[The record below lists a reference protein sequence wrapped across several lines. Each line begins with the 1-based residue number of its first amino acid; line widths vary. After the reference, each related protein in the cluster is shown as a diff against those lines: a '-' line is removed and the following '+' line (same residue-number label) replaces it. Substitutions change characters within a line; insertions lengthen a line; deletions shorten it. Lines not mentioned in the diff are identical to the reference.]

1 MLRSGEY
8 MNSDKLLEDLESLV
22 MNASKMP
29 FTNKK
34 MVEEEEI
41 LQIIDDLKE
50 SMPAELEQAKKVLS
64 EKDKIISDAQ
74 HHAESMVAQ
83 AKDYIAK
90 LTEESELVRQAQ
102 EHANQIIQNAN
113 DSSEQLKNSSITY
126 AGDVHKYVESTLEKT
141 LSSIQQNRESLLK
154 NNGHQ
159 DDKPD
164 QQ

>member
-1 MLRSGEY
+1 MKRKIYARMVLIAVLSVC
-8 MNSDKLLEDLESLV
+8 LTV
-22 MNASKMP
+22 M
-29 FTNKK
+29 FTIAIFYRKF
-34 MVEEEEI
+34 EE
-41 LQIIDDLKE
+41 QIIDDLKE
-50 SMPAELEQAKKVLS
+50 SMPAELEQAKKVLA

-126 AGDVHKYVESTLEKT
+126 AGDVLKYVESTLEKT

>member
-1 MLRSGEY
+1 

-22 MNASKMP
+22 MNASKLP

-50 SMPAELEQAKKVLS
+50 SMPAELEQSKKILA
-64 EKDKIISDAQ
+64 ERDKVIADAQ
-74 HHAESMVAQ
+74 HHADGMVAQ

-90 LTEESELVRQAQ
+90 LTEESELVREAQ
-102 EHANQIIQNAN
+102 KRANKIMESAN
-113 DSSEQLKNSSITY
+113 DSSQQIKDSSFTY
-126 AGDVHKYVESTLEKT
+126 AGEVLNYVESTLEKT
-141 LSSIQQNRESLLK
+141 LSHIQKSRESLLK
-154 NNGHQ
+154 SNGHQ
-159 DDKPD
+159 DTSD

>member
-1 MLRSGEY
+1 

-22 MNASKMP
+22 MNASKVP

-34 MVEEEEI
+34 MVAEEEI

-50 SMPAELEQAKKVLS
+50 SMPAELEQSKKILA
-64 EKDKIISDAQ
+64 ERDKVIADAQ
-74 HHAESMVAQ
+74 HHADGMVAQ

-102 EHANQIIQNAN
+102 ERANQVIQTAN

-126 AGDVHKYVESTLEKT
+126 AGDVLKYVESTLEKT

-159 DDKPD
+159 DTPD

>member
-1 MLRSGEY
+1 

-22 MNASKMP
+22 MNASKVP

-50 SMPAELEQAKKVLS
+50 SMPAELEQSKKILA
-64 EKDKIISDAQ
+64 ERDKVIADAQ
-74 HHAESMVAQ
+74 HHADGMGAQ

-102 EHANQIIQNAN
+102 ERANQVIQTAN

-126 AGDVHKYVESTLEKT
+126 AGDVLKYVESTLEKT

-159 DDKPD
+159 DTPD

>member
-1 MLRSGEY
+1 

-22 MNASKMP
+22 MNASKVP

-50 SMPAELEQAKKVLS
+50 SMPAELEQSKKILA
-64 EKDKIISDAQ
+64 ERDKVISDAQ
-74 HHAESMVAQ
+74 HHADGMVAQ

-102 EHANQIIQNAN
+102 ERANQVIQTAN

-126 AGDVHKYVESTLEKT
+126 AGDVLKYVESTLEKT

-159 DDKPD
+159 DTPD

>member
-1 MLRSGEY
+1 

-34 MVEEEEI
+34 MVEEEI

-126 AGDVHKYVESTLEKT
+126 AGDVLKYVESTLEKT

>member
-1 MLRSGEY
+1 

-64 EKDKIISDAQ
+64 EKDKIN
-74 HHAESMVAQ
+74 MP
-83 AKDYIAK
+83 
-90 LTEESELVRQAQ
+90 TR
-102 EHANQIIQNAN
+102 
-113 DSSEQLKNSSITY
+113 SSRMPTIRRNS
-126 AGDVHKYVESTLEKT
+126 
-141 LSSIQQNRESLLK
+141 
-154 NNGHQ
+154 
-159 DDKPD
+159 
-164 QQ
+164 

>member
-1 MLRSGEY
+1 
-8 MNSDKLLEDLESLV
+8 MNWDKLLEDLEILV
-22 MNASKMP
+22 MSASKMP
-29 FTNKK
+29 FSNKK

-50 SMPAELEQAKKVLS
+50 SMPAELEQAKKVLA

-126 AGDVHKYVESTLEKT
+126 AGDVLKYVESTLEKT

>member
-1 MLRSGEY
+1 

-29 FTNKK
+29 FSNKK

-50 SMPAELEQAKKVLS
+50 SMPAELEQAKKVLA
-64 EKDKIISDAQ
+64 EKDKINSDAQ

-126 AGDVHKYVESTLEKT
+126 AGDVLKYVESTLEKT

>member
-1 MLRSGEY
+1 

-34 MVEEEEI
+34 MIEEEEI

-50 SMPAELEQAKKVLS
+50 SMPAELEQSKKILA
-64 EKDKIISDAQ
+64 EKDKILSDAQ
-74 HHAESMVAQ
+74 HHADSMVAQ

-102 EHANQIIQNAN
+102 EHANQIILNAN
-113 DSSEQLKNSSITY
+113 QSSEELKNSSITY
-126 AGDVHKYVESTLEKT
+126 AGDVLKYVETTLDKT
-141 LSSIQQNRESLLK
+141 LSSIKQNRDSLLQS
-154 NNGHQ
+154 NHQ
-159 DDKPD
+159 EGNK
-164 QQ
+164 Q

>member
-1 MLRSGEY
+1 

-22 MNASKMP
+22 MNASKVP

-34 MVEEEEI
+34 MVEEEEEI

-50 SMPAELEQAKKVLS
+50 SMPAELEQSKKILA
-64 EKDKIISDAQ
+64 ERDKVIADAQ
-74 HHAESMVAQ
+74 HHADGMVAQ

-102 EHANQIIQNAN
+102 ERANQVIQTAN

-126 AGDVHKYVESTLEKT
+126 AGDVLKYVESTLEKT

-159 DDKPD
+159 DTPD